1 MAIFFPITS
10 GIATTAGKFIDYL
23 PIKTIRKY
31 RNFQTLSKVI
41 QIKIDKVLNSFF
53 VIIIGD
59 IPLCSFDFTFKV
71 RCFWR

>member
-41 QIKIDKVLNSFF
+41 QIKIDKVSNSIY
-53 VIIIGD
+53 VINKGYKPI
-59 IPLCSFDFTFKV
+59 CSPYLSLMQRSV
-71 RCFWR
+71 SL